1 MSLPLEGIKVLD
13 LSRTLAGPSCTMT
26 LGDMGADIVKVEEP
40 EAGDETRS
48 WAPYWKEESC
58 FFLSNNR
65 NKRSITLNLRD
76 ERAQQICLK
85 LAERS
90 DVLVESFRTGGA
102 DKLGLGYAA
111 VSQIN
116 PRIVYCSIS
125 GYGRTGPFADK
136 PGYDVI
142 LQAYAGMMSVTGE
155 KGGPPLRCGYSM
167 VDLFAGMTAY
177 GAILTA
183 LFARQKTGRGQYLE
197 VSLLETQVACMNY
210 HATNYWASGRV
221 PGRMGSAHPNIAPYQ
236 AFPTKDGHFMLG
248 VANDGLWRRFC
259 DALGLKDLVNHP
271 KFKTNTDRVYNRDEL
286 IAILNEIFPTKTT
299 QEWLEIIEKAGIPCG
314 PIQDVPTVL
323 IDPQV
328 LYREMVVS
336 LPHPN
341 VPDLKLPGIP
351 MKLYDTPGAVRLP
364 PPMLGQHTKETL
376 TELGYSHQEIAQ
388 LRKDKVI

>member
-13 LSRTLAGPSCTMT
+13 LSRTLAGPFCTMT

-40 EAGDETRS
+40 QAGDETRS
-48 WAPYWKEESC
+48 WAPYWNEESC

-65 NKRSITLNLRD
+65 NKRSIALNLRD

-102 DKLGLGYAA
+102 DKLGLGYAV
-111 VSQIN
+111 VSHIN

-125 GYGRTGPFADK
+125 GYGRTGPLADK

-155 KGGPPLRCGYSM
+155 RGGPPLRCGYSM
-167 VDLFAGMTAY
+167 VDLFTGLAAY
-177 GAILTA
+177 GAIVTA
-183 LFARQKTGRGQYLE
+183 LFARQTTGRGQYLE

-210 HATNYWASGRV
+210 HATNYWATGRI

-259 DALGLKDLVNHP
+259 EAVGLQDLMNHP

-286 IAILNEIFPTKTT
+286 IPILNEIFPTKTT

-314 PIQDVPTVL
+314 PIQEVPTVL
-323 IDPQV
+323 SDPQV
-328 LYREMVVS
+328 FYREMVVAV
-336 LPHPN
+336 PHAK
-341 VPDLKLPGIP
+341 VPELKLPGIP
-351 MKLYDTPGAVRLP
+351 MRLYDTPGAIRLP
-364 PPMLGQHTKETL
+364 PPMLGQHTEEIL
-376 TELGYSHQEIAQ
+376 RDLGYSLKEIAQ
-388 LRKDKVI
+388 LREERVL